1 MVDCY
6 ISAYESKTKD
16 CKDSSRK
23 LKSYYRGICNKPIES
38 EDALM
43 VLAVY
48 GLEAE
53 ILVLHPK
60 ILVSLNTELFLKRNA
75 RIYWLSE

>member
-1 MVDCY
+1 MN
-6 ISAYESKTKD
+6 STTKD

-23 LKSYYRGICNKPIES
+23 LKSYYRGIGNNQKRKHI
-38 EDALM
+38 D

-48 GLEAE
+48 RLEAE

-60 ILVSLNTELFLKRNA
+60 ILVSLNTVLFLKRDT
-75 RIYWLSE
+75 RMYLRSE